1 MRATWKRIRII
12 NLPRNTN
19 VDVSREQ
26 YFRMKSFLLRLWI
39 YAARYF
45 SVAIPVV
52 AISVRGNREYIIRR
66 HWSTGRDSA
75 AASIF
80 PPFRCCHVSCMPHRR
95 IGDAIIRARSR
106 GCAAF
111 HLTSRDSARH
121 APRRH
126 GPSTFIVARVF
137 RLYRRNFYLYRW
149 NFLLKQVK
157 LFICTSE
164 TVYLYK
170 LSSLLLRAKLNC
182 IS

>member
-1 MRATWKRIRII
+1 MRATWKHIRII

-19 VDVSREQ
+19 VDVSRKQ

-39 YAARYF
+39 YAVRYF

-106 GCAAF
+106 GCVPSNIARF
-111 HLTSRDSARH
+111 HSTRINGTVRRLLTSPECDFH
-121 APRRH
+121 
-126 GPSTFIVARVF
+126 
-137 RLYRRNFYLYRW
+137 LYRRNFYLYKW
-149 NFLLKQVK
+149 NFLLEQVELYLYKRNFLFVQVK
-157 LFICTSE
+157 LIIACTS
-164 TVYLYK
+164 
-170 LSSLLLRAKLNC
+170 
-182 IS
+182 